1 MQYLIC
7 HTHESS
13 KATYGKKYA
22 IYAKVKYS
30 IVIIDD
36 NGDKTEISTAMIPH
50 YFSTEAEWRQKQIDK
65 LLNNE

>member
-7 HTHESS
+7 HTHASY
-13 KATYGKKYA
+13 KVTYGKKYA
-22 IYAKVKYS
+22 IYTKGKYS

-36 NGDKTEISTAMIPH
+36 SGDKTEISYEMLPH

-65 LLNNE
+65 IINNE

>member
-7 HTHESS
+7 HTHASS

-22 IYAKVKYS
+22 IYAKNS
-30 IVIIDD
+30 HTTIITDD
-36 NGDKTEISTAMIPH
+36 NGDKHKVSNHVLPH

-65 LLNNE
+65 ILNNE